1 MLRLMLDDGMWERMK
16 TLLPANKGRH
26 GEDDRLFLEAV
37 LWVLRTGSPWR
48 DLPTEFGKWQT
59 VYGRYSRWVKKGNF
73 SGMLEQLKSVADNEW
88 NMIDGSITRAH
99 KHAAGAKKSITDQGL
114 GRSCGGFSSKVHAK
128 VDSFGMPLKF
138 IVTAGQEHDMKQAEA
153 LVGDDEC
160 EMLLA
165 DRGYDSDDFRKAL
178 QNKGIQPVIPG
189 KKNRKTKI
197 EYDEHTYK
205 ERNAVERFF
214 ARMKEFRRLATRFD
228 KTKLMFVGSLTLW
241 AVLTWLKL

>member
-1 MLRLMLDDGMWERMK
+1 
-16 TLLPANKGRH
+16 
-26 GEDDRLFLEAV
+26 
-37 LWVLRTGSPWR
+37 
-48 DLPTEFGKWQT
+48 
-59 VYGRYSRWVKKGNF
+59 
-73 SGMLEQLKSVADNEW
+73 
-88 NMIDGSITRAH
+88 MIDGSITRVH

-138 IVTAGQEHDMKQAEA
+138 IVTAGQEHDMKQAETLA
-153 LVGDDEC
+153 GDDEC

-165 DRGYDSDDFRKAL
+165 DRGYDSDDFRKVL
-178 QNKGIQPVIPG
+178 QDKGIQPVIPG

-214 ARMKEFRRLATRFD
+214 ARMKEFRRLATRFRCPD
-228 KTKLMFVGSLTLW
+228 LKDFAMIPICKLSLNLCLEILCMFRLVHGTNSVSRRLTIY
-241 AVLTWLKL
+241 